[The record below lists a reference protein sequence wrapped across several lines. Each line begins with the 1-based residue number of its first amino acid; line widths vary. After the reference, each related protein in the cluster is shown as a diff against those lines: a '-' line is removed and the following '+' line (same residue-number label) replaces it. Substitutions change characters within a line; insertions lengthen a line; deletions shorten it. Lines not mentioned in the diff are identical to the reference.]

1 MAGDILV
8 SAQDLRRIQKKL
20 NCVVVDC
27 RFVLN
32 RPEAGYQDYLKGHI
46 PGAVYAHLDDDLSR
60 PVTKSSGRHPLPN
73 PEKFALFLG
82 RSGWEPGKSLIVY
95 DDAGGAIASRLW
107 WLMKYFG
114 HNCAALLNGGI
125 RAWQA
130 AGFQLESGKIPV
142 PARPAASLQ
151 ACDDLIISTPQIV
164 SGLGK
169 KEIVLVD
176 ARAQKRFEGK
186 VEPIDPVAGHIPG
199 ALNYPCDKN
208 LSEDGL
214 FKKTDEV
221 RNGLLKLAGDPAAH
235 NLVHMCG
242 SGVTACQNIF
252 AAELAGF
259 NDSKLYVGSWSEWI
273 RDPSRPVE
281 PQ

>member
-8 SAQDLRRIQKKL
+8 SAQDLRRIQKESK
-20 NCVVVDC
+20 CTVIDC

-46 PGAVYAHLDDDLSR
+46 PGAVYAHLDDDLSS
-60 PVTKSSGRHPLPN
+60 PVTRSSGRHPLPDA
-73 PEKFALFLG
+73 EKFALFLG
-82 RSGWEPGKSLIVY
+82 RSGWEPGKTLIVY
-95 DDAGGAIASRLW
+95 DDASGAIACRLW

-130 AGFQLESGKIPV
+130 AGLQLESGEVLV
-142 PARPAASLQ
+142 PARPAVGLNV
-151 ACDDLIISTPQIV
+151 CDDLIISTPEIV
-164 SGLGK
+164 SGLC
-169 KEIVLVD
+169 KEEIILVD

-186 VEPIDPVAGHIPG
+186 FEPIDTVAGHIPG
-199 ALNYPCDKN
+199 ALNYPCDSN
-208 LSEDGL
+208 NSEDGR
-214 FKKTDEV
+214 FKNTDEV
-221 RNGLLKLAGDPAAH
+221 RSGLLKLARDPAAQ

-252 AAELAGF
+252 AAELAGLS
-259 NDSKLYVGSWSEWI
+259 DSKLYVGSWSEWI

>member
-1 MAGDILV
+1 MARDILV
-8 SAQDLRRIQKKL
+8 SAQDLHRVQKESS
-20 NCVVVDC
+20 CVVVDC

-32 RPEAGYQDYLKGHI
+32 KPEAGYQDYLKGHI
-46 PGAVYAHLDDDLSR
+46 PGAVYAHLDDDLSS
-60 PVTKSSGRHPLPN
+60 PVTKSSGRHPLPDA
-73 PEKFALFLG
+73 EKFASFLG

-95 DDAGGAIASRLW
+95 DDASGAIASRLW

-114 HNCAALLNGGI
+114 HNCAALLNGGF
-125 RAWQA
+125 RAWQT
-130 AGFQLESGKIPV
+130 AGFQLESGKV
-142 PARPAASLQ
+142 SVQVRPAASLKV
-151 ACDDLIISTPQIV
+151 CDELVMSTPEVV

-186 VEPIDPVAGHIPG
+186 IEPIDTIAGHIPG

-208 LSEDGL
+208 VSEDGT
-214 FKKTDEV
+214 FKNQSEIHS
-221 RNGLLKLAGDPAAH
+221 GLLKLAGDPAAQ

-252 AAELAGF
+252 AAELTGF
-259 NDSKLYVGSWSEWI
+259 SESKLYVGSWSEWI
-273 RDPSRPVE
+273 RDPSRPLG
-281 PQ
+281 P